1 MIASIYNAY
10 SDHKLCLLLNQGDRK
25 AFIEIYNRYYSL
37 LYLYAYKK
45 LKEREE
51 AKDAVQDVFIALW
64 NRRDEIRFDISLS
77 GYLYRSVRNRA
88 LNIFAHKNIESKY
101 LASLDEYLK
110 ANHEGTDYL
119 IREKEIAAL
128 IEIEIN
134 NLPLKMREVF
144 LLSRTENLTYKE
156 IAQKL
161 NISEAT
167 VNTQMKRALKALRT
181 KLGIYVYIFIFIIH

>member
-10 SDHKLCLLLNQGDRK
+10 SDHKLSLLLNQGDRK
-25 AFIEIYNRYYSL
+25 AFVEIYDRYYSL

-64 NRRDEIRFDISLS
+64 NRREEIRFDISLS

-156 IAQKL
+156 IAEKL
-161 NISEAT
+161 NISETT

-181 KLGIYVYIFIFIIH
+181 KLGIYVYIFIFINS

>member
-10 SDHKLCLLLNQGDRK
+10 SDHKLSLLLNQGDRK
-25 AFIEIYNRYYSL
+25 AFVEIYDRYYSL

-64 NRRDEIRFDISLS
+64 NRREEIKFDISLS

-156 IAQKL
+156 IAEKL
-161 NISEAT
+161 NISETT

-181 KLGIYVYIFIFIIH
+181 KLGIYVYIFIFINS